1 MKLQVPPM
9 VTLQAAAVVAT
20 ATIGAAG
27 TVLCAAC
34 GGAEDPTMEPTGQV
48 VVLDIDQLGSTD
60 AAEREALASRGA
72 PGDAEP
78 VLYLVRAVQRQ
89 AADVAAAELIRRGF
103 ETVRTAAQ
111 RHEVPQR
118 VAR

>member
-1 MKLQVPPM
+1 MKLQMPPI
-9 VTLQAAAVVAT
+9 VTLQAAAVMAT

-27 TVLCAAC
+27 TLLCAAC
-34 GGAEDPTMEPTGQV
+34 GGGEDVMAEPAGQM

-60 AAEREALASRGA
+60 AAEREAVASRGA

-78 VLYLVRAVQRQ
+78 VLYLVRAAQRQ
-89 AADVAAAELIRRGF
+89 AAGAAAAELMRRGF
-103 ETVRTAAQ
+103 ETVRAAAQ
-111 RHEVPQR
+111 GHEVPQR